1 MPLVLIPLMLG
12 YGKPDIFHKIRDF
25 GKSSQTQP
33 TDYQKNIYHSLHIFL
48 IFTIKRNYTLISY
61 NILQP
66 HAALFNSFNVGLKP
80 NLQTV
85 ASANPSPP

>member
-33 TDYQKNIYHSLHIFL
+33 TDYGIIRTCNF
-48 IFTIKRNYTLISY
+48 
-61 NILQP
+61 
-66 HAALFNSFNVGLKP
+66 
-80 NLQTV
+80 
-85 ASANPSPP
+85 